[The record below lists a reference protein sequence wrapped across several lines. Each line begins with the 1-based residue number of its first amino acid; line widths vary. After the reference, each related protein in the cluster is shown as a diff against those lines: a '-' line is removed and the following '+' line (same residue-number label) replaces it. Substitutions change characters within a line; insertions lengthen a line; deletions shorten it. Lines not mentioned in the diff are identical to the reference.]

1 MIKGVFDYVKT
12 TLADLELP
20 WALIGGLAI
29 SAQTDPRFTEDI
41 DISLFLPT
49 DNEVEQL
56 IFTLQRKGWRAET
69 ILEHTYFDKDI
80 IATVRFLTPKSPTV
94 HVDILFASS
103 GIEKEIIEQAE
114 VIEIFQGIEIPIA
127 QIGHLLALKILSES
141 PERSRDTQDI
151 KNLITFAT
159 EEDIQLAKDS
169 CQLITQRGF
178 HRQRQLIQLLDAH
191 LQS

>member
-1 MIKGVFDYVKT
+1 MIKGVFEYVKA
-12 TLADLELP
+12 TLTELEIS

-41 DISLFLPT
+41 DVNLFLPT

-56 IFTLQRKGWRAET
+56 IFTLQRKGWIAET
-69 ILEHTYFDKDI
+69 ILEQAYFDNNI
-80 IATVRFLTPKSPTV
+80 IATVRFLTPKSSTV

-114 VIEIFQGIEIPIA
+114 MIEIFQGIVIPIA

-141 PERSRDTQDI
+141 PERPRDTPDI
-151 KNLITFAT
+151 KNLISYAT
-159 EEDIQLAKDS
+159 ESDVRLAKES
-169 CQLITQRGF
+169 CQLISTRGF
-178 HRQRQLIQLLDAH
+178 HRQRDLSQLL
-191 LQS
+191 